1 MELMKLLGA
10 ASVAIILLPL
20 RSGVLMLF
28 RFLALLLCVVFIS
41 ICAAFFAHLV
51 SNRNHPHYRKT
62 YFALCLIALSGILS
76 ALMDFLSIAY
86 KILLSEPFRIDG
98 AVSILWLICALW
110 GATRLADT
118 RNEGVIYNAP
128 HDSNGGLSPPG

>member
-20 RSGVLMLF
+20 RSGVLMSF
-28 RFLALLLCVVFIS
+28 RFLTLLLCVVFIS

-62 YFALCLIALSGILS
+62 YFPLALIAMSGILS
-76 ALMDFLSIAY
+76 ALMDFLTIAY
-86 KILLSEPFRIDG
+86 KIVLSEPFRIDG
-98 AVSILWLICALW
+98 IVGTLWLIFGLW

-118 RNEGVIYNAP
+118 RKQEVIYAP